1 MIKKN
6 TTRIIKQ
13 ILFTLLLIG
22 EGFLVSYFFFTL
34 PDVEFLKSEN
44 IRTTALIELRK
55 RQAARMGSTLK
66 IRQKWVKNDAIP
78 QLLKDLV
85 VLSEDLA
92 FYRHCG
98 IDYRELIQAIK
109 KNLKTGKILRGASTI
124 TQQLARN
131 LFLSPE
137 KTYYRKLKEFF
148 IAKELERHLSKERIL
163 YIYLNVI
170 ELGHGIFGV
179 EAASE
184 YYYGKSVEHLTL
196 SEIVR
201 LVAVIPRPLK
211 AHPVYGSHYLKTR
224 SQYLLLR
231 LKKFRYITEEQY
243 NKVKVEFQ

>member
-1 MIKKN
+1 MIKKK

-13 ILFTLLLIG
+13 ILFILLLIG
-22 EGFLVSYFFFTL
+22 EGFFVSYFFFTL

-44 IRTTALIELRK
+44 LQTTAMIELRK
-55 RQAARMGSTLK
+55 RQAAQMGYTLK
-66 IRQKWVKNDAIP
+66 IRQKWVNNDAIP
-78 QLLKDLV
+78 QLMKDLV
-85 VLSEDLA
+85 VLSEDLT
-92 FYRHCG
+92 FYRHHG
-98 IDYRELIQAIK
+98 IDYCELIQAIK
-109 KNLKTGKILRGASTI
+109 ENLKTGKILRGASTI

-131 LFLSPE
+131 LFLSP
-137 KTYYRKLKEFF
+137 KKSYYRKLKEFF

-201 LVAVIPRPLK
+201 LVTVIPRPLK
-211 AHPVYGSHYLKTR
+211 AQPVYGSDYLKTR
-224 SQYLLLR
+224 AHYLLFR
-231 LKKFRYITEEQY
+231 LKKFRYITGEQY
-243 NKVKVEFQ
+243 NKVKVEFK